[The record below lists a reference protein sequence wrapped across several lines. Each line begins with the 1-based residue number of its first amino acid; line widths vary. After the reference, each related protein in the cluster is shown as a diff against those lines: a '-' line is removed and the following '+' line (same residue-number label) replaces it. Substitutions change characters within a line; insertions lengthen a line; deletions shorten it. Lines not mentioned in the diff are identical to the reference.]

1 MSDDQQW
8 SWVGLI
14 FEINLWS
21 VERLVGVLRIYH
33 SQTSFAFS
41 GYFDIRDSEDKW
53 IRIWV
58 HKGDCIVLPAGCYHR
73 FTLDEENYIK
83 VLSELFNFQLF
94 F

>member
-1 MSDDQQW
+1 ME
-8 SWVGLI
+8 GLI
-14 FEINLWS
+14 
-21 VERLVGVLRIYH
+21 GVLRIYH
-33 SQTSFAFS
+33 LQTSFAFT

-83 VLSELFNFQLF
+83 VLGYLFKFLTCF
-94 F
+94 LMSFKFCT